1 MYHASN
7 SARIDEKIDH
17 IKFIEEL
24 KAEKNKIEKK
34 HASLLEELRKF
45 SDDIE
50 KKVIRQN
57 YHKFKVG
64 VEDEVKL
71 LRKEV
76 DELRQVQNEGREVG
90 MGSGNKERF

>member
-34 HASLLEELRKF
+34 HASFLEELRKF
-45 SDDIE
+45 
-50 KKVIRQN
+50 
-57 YHKFKVG
+57 
-64 VEDEVKL
+64 
-71 LRKEV
+71 
-76 DELRQVQNEGREVG
+76 
-90 MGSGNKERF
+90 